1 MATRRD
7 FLKLSGAAL
16 ALGTTTPLPR
26 VLAAAGRQ
34 AAESQAETILVAIQ
48 MAGGNDGLNTVAPF
62 TDEQYQR
69 QRPTLALKA
78 REVITLQE
86 GWGFHPSLRPWMPI
100 WEAGRLAVVQAVGYP
115 NPSGA
120 HERSM
125 EIWQT
130 ARPDD
135 PVPETGWLGRCVDH
149 WFEHGPPIP
158 QELSQTR
165 AVFTGRIPTP
175 STLIG
180 RHRPAVRCQ
189 NPAEFLTVP
198 GGQQG
203 LAALRQRLIRL
214 PQPPRSDDG
223 SLLRHIAVA
232 QKEAAR
238 KLARIEEALSAV
250 RPEEFP
256 ATYFGKQLACVA
268 TLIRAELGI
277 RIFCVDLGGAEPG
290 SFDTHALQAAN
301 HGALLEELAAGLVA
315 FWRALDRDRLWD
327 RVVVYTYSEFGRTVR
342 ENGRKGT
349 DHGSAAPVFVLG
361 GPVRGGLHGD
371 HPPLSELEN
380 GGVKHRVDFRSL
392 YATLLERWLHLPG
405 PAILDGEFPHLEI
418 LA

>member
-1 MATRRD
+1 MGTRRD

-16 ALGTTTPLPR
+16 AVGATAPLPR
-26 VLAAAGRQ
+26 VLAAAGQQ
-34 AAESQAETILVAIQ
+34 ASESPSETVLVAIQ

-62 TDEQYQR
+62 RDEHYQR
-69 QRPTLALKA
+69 QRPTLALRA
-78 REVITLQE
+78 REVITLRE
-86 GWGFHPSLRPWMPI
+86 DWGFHPSLRPWMRI
-100 WEAGRLAVVQAVGYP
+100 WEAGQLAVLQAVGYP

-135 PVPETGWLGRCVDH
+135 PLPETGWLGRCLDY
-149 WFEHGPPIP
+149 WFEQSRQIP
-158 QELSQTR
+158 EKLCQTR
-165 AVFTGRIPTP
+165 AVFTGRISPP
-175 STLIG
+175 HTLRG
-180 RHRPAVRCQ
+180 HHRSAVRCQ
-189 NPAEFLTVP
+189 NAAEFLTFP
-198 GGQQG
+198 AGAESP
-203 LAALRQRLIRL
+203 LALRQRLARL
-214 PQPPRSDDG
+214 PEPTGREGS
-223 SLLRHIAVA
+223 SLLQHVTFA
-232 QKEAAR
+232 QKDAAR
-238 KLARIEEALSAV
+238 KLARIEEALSAA

-315 FWRALDRDRLWD
+315 FWRALERDRLLD
-327 RVVVYTYSEFGRTVR
+327 RVVIYTYSEFGRTIR

-361 GPVRGGLHGD
+361 GAVRGGLHGD
-371 HPPLSELEN
+371 HPPLTDVEN
-380 GGVKHRVDFRSL
+380 GGVRHRLDFRSL

-405 PAILDGEFPHLEI
+405 PAILDGVFPHVEI
-418 LA
+418 FV